1 MFEKHVPLAKQIWK
15 VGLPATPRPAC
26 MQASTAMRSI
36 PSKPLARATPRT
48 AKEATRK
55 IIFRSTM
62 LRFPTSKRRCDI
74 LLAGKIVGA
83 GTCSTRLRS
92 KSGPV
97 SIMWRSTTTDASH
110 HAMLRCRRG
119 TSALSGAQHVGL
131 IDGNEVRAAA
141 CGLPTLYS
149 VVTTRKSWCVTIICL
164 RRRVH
169 AGASIAGRRLC
180 PIIFL
185 STGRACRKP

>member
-26 MQASTAMRSI
+26 LQASTAMRSI

-131 IDGNEVRAAA
+131 IDGNEVRGAA

-149 VVTTRKSWCVTIICL
+149 TKQSLTNSVTVTPKASPPL
-164 RRRVH
+164 
-169 AGASIAGRRLC
+169 ASPGASQFSAFDAVCMLA
-180 PIIFL
+180 P
-185 STGRACRKP
+185 A

>member
-1 MFEKHVPLAKQIWK
+1 MCKDSPCVFPF
-15 VGLPATPRPAC
+15 
-26 MQASTAMRSI
+26 QAIGKGHTQDCERG
-36 PSKPLARATPRT
+36 
-48 AKEATRK
+48 TRR

-149 VVTTRKSWCVTIICL
+149 VVTTRKSWCVTILCL

-185 STGRACRKP
+185 FTGRGCRKP